1 MKDKLFVKSATESEG
16 QLVECLNHCVIMIER
31 IGKVTIDV
39 SVHTPTPMQTQSL
52 IGKVRDVADTFMQ
65 TVLAAGNTTGRDM
78 NDPAMNVLMEK
89 ATNLASVLTTL
100 MRSLRVFN

>member
-1 MKDKLFVKSATESEG
+1 MNCIAKGISRKDFWS
-16 QLVECLNHCVIMIER
+16 QP
-31 IGKVTIDV
+31 
-39 SVHTPTPMQTQSL
+39 SVAQSL
-52 IGKVRDVADTFMQ
+52 IGKVQDVADTFMQ

-78 NDPAMNVLMEK
+78 NDPAMNVLMKK

>member
-1 MKDKLFVKSATESEG
+1 MD
-16 QLVECLNHCVIMIER
+16 CLNHCVHMIDR

-39 SVHTPTPMQTQSL
+39 AKHTPTPMQTQAL
-52 IGKVRDVADTFMQ
+52 ISKVRDVTDTFLQ
-65 TVLAAGNTTGRDM
+65 TVLAAGNAIGKDM
-78 NDPAMNVLMEK
+78 NDPSMNVLMKK